1 MKKIVFFASFLIAAV
16 LVSQIHPAQAYSW
29 LGDEVLTSSTTRF
42 NKWLGISPYGET
54 HQLMKVTVTTE
65 KFYFRTE
72 NCQTKVEIYVLDK
85 SQTFSEVSGN
95 FSNGACELYKT
106 VKCNDCIALK
116 EGRYIFK
123 IITYPQ
129 SEKFDNFLAVFGPPI
144 PSSVR

>member
-1 MKKIVFFASFLIAAV
+1 MKKFIKVFVVILLSIVVVSAFTQKAS
-16 LVSQIHPAQAYSW
+16 AYTW

-72 NCQTKVEIYVLDK
+72 NCETTIEIYVLEK
-85 SQTFSEVSGN
+85 SQTFSEVSGT
-95 FSNGACELYKT
+95 FSNGACKRYKT
-106 VKCNDCIALK
+106 VKHNDCITLE

-123 IITYPQ
+123 IITYPV
-129 SEKFDNFLAVFGPPI
+129 SEKFENFLAVFGPPVR
-144 PSSVR
+144 SS